1 MIYGEALDFL
11 LSGNTFQ
18 NIMGEFPQMK
28 DQLGVPLLKVK
39 RKVRYSHT
47 LEYFSLKSAAK
58 QICAFEPQAV
68 ALHESAA

>member
-1 MIYGEALDFL
+1 
-11 LSGNTFQ
+11 
-18 NIMGEFPQMK
+18 MK

-47 LEYFSLKSAAK
+47 LENFSLKSAAK

-68 ALHESAA
+68 ELHESAA